1 MIDFKYFGDIYFYS
15 TFINLSDVE
24 FCPYKGYNRSLKL
37 NRTALIGANGP
48 LLLTVPLVGGR
59 APKQPIKDIRIGYA
73 EPWQRIHWRGI
84 HDNYRKS
91 PWFEDYGPGLEKL
104 FQLKEKFL
112 LDLNLKTAEWC
123 TQKLKL
129 KIDILSVE
137 DEKPKLTA
145 ESLAKR
151 VEPEWSKICPAYQQV
166 FSDRHGFVP
175 NLSILDLLLCE
186 GPLALDYLRRIKKS
200 ST

>member
-1 MIDFKYFGDIYFYS
+1 MIDFKYFGDIYYYLNFIDLSNIEYS
-15 TFINLSDVE
+15 SYK
-24 FCPYKGYNRSLKL
+24 PYQRGLQL
-37 NRTALIGANGP
+37 NRMRLMGANGP

-59 APKQPIKDIRIGYA
+59 APKQKIRDLQIGYA

-84 HDNYRKS
+84 HDNYRKA
-91 PWFEDYGPGLEKL
+91 PWFEDYGPELEQL

-123 TQKLKL
+123 LKKLKL
-129 KIDILSVE
+129 KLDILSV
-137 DEKPKLTA
+137 DEV
-145 ESLAKR
+145 ESGEETHPF
-151 VEPEWSKICPAYQQV
+151 VQNEPLNLGKDFPIYQQV

-186 GPLALDYLRRIKKS
+186 GPLAMDYLRRINNS
-200 ST
+200 NS

>member
-1 MIDFKYFGDIYFYS
+1 MIDFKYFGDIYYYS
-15 TFINLSDVE
+15 DLIDLSNIE
-24 FCPYKGYNRSLKL
+24 YSSYKPYQRGLQL
-37 NRTALIGANGP
+37 NRMRLMGANGP

-59 APKQPIKDIRIGYA
+59 APKQKIRDLQIGYA

-84 HDNYRKS
+84 HDNYRKA
-91 PWFEDYGPGLEKL
+91 PWFDDYAPELEQL

-123 TQKLKL
+123 LRKLKL
-129 KIDILSVE
+129 KIDILSV
-137 DEKPKLTA
+137 DNA
-145 ESLAKR
+145 ELGKEAYPFTQN
-151 VEPEWSKICPAYQQV
+151 EPPNEGKDFPTYQQV

-186 GPLALDYLRRIKKS
+186 GPLAMDYLRRINNS
-200 ST
+200 NS